1 MKRMMSILLAA
12 LLACLCAGA
21 TAEAAAPEDVA
32 AVFSDT
38 WLSEDNEIAAAIEVW
53 VENGAFVCSGNRSL
67 DGAGDEDYRWVY
79 DDCRYDAEKKCI
91 ICTGVRTHNVFDNA
105 AMKLNTDETVTGVT
119 ATFTVD
125 EKDRLIWTDSE
136 GLMDGVAFL
145 RLDVAEAQMGDHYT
159 PDPGGLKF
167 DGTWVCGRA
176 SMDISAEDA
185 GYKVSVIWAGSA
197 WQVAQWEYACMY
209 DAGTGT
215 LVDSGMGVKSV
226 VTYAD
231 EGEIASI
238 EEVYSNGAATF
249 AIGEDGML
257 SWRDDVED
265 AGNGMA
271 FEHVERYDFTDGGFA
286 DDSVNS
292 FIDDEGHFI
301 IQITVPKDDAGEWH
315 ADDMSQDDSVV
326 KLYYA
331 DTLED
336 TFVANYAPA
345 GDGAMTVA
353 TRHFDGV
360 ACDEVYNWD
369 LTVKEGK
376 IAEAFCS
383 AWTTS
388 PDEGDQD
395 ALIIGEW
402 VEPEN
407 GLRAMSVE
415 KNPDVGWDVTVV
427 AAESRGARLFT
438 MNVRYDCELAAF
450 VYADGKVYETAITDG
465 GDAEPGALL
474 RDDLTGSIRFV
485 EGDDGKLALNWYS
498 DLTPEETTQ
507 FVRGE

>member
-1 MKRMMSILLAA
+1 MKRIMSILLAA

-21 TAEAAAPEDVA
+21 AAETVPEDVA
-32 AVFSDT
+32 RVFSDT
-38 WLSEDNEIAAAIEVW
+38 WLSENAEIAAAIEVW

-67 DGAGDEDYRWVY
+67 DEAGDEDYRWEY
-79 DDCRYDAEKKCI
+79 NNCHYDAEKKCVT
-91 ICTGVRTHNVFDNA
+91 CTGVRTHNVFDNA
-105 AMKLNTDETVTGVT
+105 AMTLNTDETVTGVT

-125 EKDRLIWTDSE
+125 DKDRLIWTDSE

-145 RLDVAEAQMGDHYT
+145 RLDAAEALMGDYYT
-159 PDPGGLKF
+159 PDPNGLKF

-176 SMDISAEDA
+176 NMDISAEDA
-185 GYKVSVIWAGSA
+185 GYKVSITWAGSA

-209 DAGTGT
+209 DAETGT
-215 LVDSGMGVKSV
+215 LVDSGMGAKSI
-226 VTYAD
+226 VTYVG
-231 EGEIASI
+231 EGEIGSI
-238 EEVYSNGAATF
+238 EEEYTNGTATF

-257 SWRDDVED
+257 TWSDGVED

-271 FEHVERYDFTDGGFA
+271 FERVERYDFFKDGFF

-301 IQITVPKDDAGEWH
+301 VQITVPEGSAGEWH
-315 ADDMSQDDSVV
+315 ADDMSQDESVV

-345 GDGAMTVA
+345 GDGAVTVA

-360 ACDEVYNWD
+360 ACDEFYTWD
-369 LTVKEGK
+369 LTVEDGK
-376 IAEAFCS
+376 IAKAVCS
-383 AWTTS
+383 AWTTA

-402 VEPEN
+402 VEPEK
-407 GLRAMSVE
+407 GLQSMSVE
-415 KNPDVGWDVTVV
+415 KNPENGWDVTAVV
-427 AAESRGARLFT
+427 AGSRGARLFK
-438 MNVRYDCELAAF
+438 MNIRYDCELSAF
-450 VYADGKVYETAITDG
+450 VYADGKAYETAITDG
-465 GDAEPGALL
+465 EAAEPGALL

-485 EGDDGKLALNWYS
+485 EGDDGKLALNWYN
-498 DLTPEETTQ
+498 DLTPGESTQ
-507 FVRGE
+507 FVRK